1 MSVISC
7 EMIIRNRLLDSELSL
22 KAQGKEAAPLAVF
35 ELGISGFMQTAQAAR
50 LREMARDIKGPQVQ
64 VHDRASERYNRYTL
78 TERGRELAQ
87 SEKHIFDDLKRAAE
101 AAR

>member
-22 KAQGKEAAPLAVF
+22 KPNPPAPLAVF

-50 LREMARDIKGPQVQ
+50 LREMARDPNGPQVQ
-64 VHDRASERYNRYTL
+64 VHDRATERYNRYTL
-78 TERGRELAQ
+78 TERGRSLAEA
-87 SEKHIFDDLKRAAE
+87 EKHIFDDLKKA